1 MSFRVPT
8 HLTNPLRRFARR
20 LVDNGTPEVAAP
32 LPLPDGLA
40 GEPWYSVGRAVD
52 GLGGERVDGWCLEEW
67 PGLALRAHFSACWRD
82 ARGRLWNV
90 LPGATAIAFLPDPK
104 RRYEGVPLPEHF
116 HALER
121 DELLEDYLWL
131 RRELARHQLDD
142 ERREVRQ
149 SMCLRLES
157 WLELGG
163 RGDKPCPCN
172 SGKRYRGCCSR
183 RVREN

>member
-1 MSFRVPT
+1 MPFRAPT

-20 LVDNGTPEVAAP
+20 LVENGTPEVAAP

-40 GEPWYSVGRAVD
+40 GEPWFSVGKAVE

-67 PGLALRAHFSACWRD
+67 HGLALRAHFSACWRD
-82 ARGRLWNV
+82 AQGRLWNV
-90 LPGATAIAFLPDPK
+90 VPGAEAIAFLPDPK
-104 RRYEGVPLPEHF
+104 RRYEGVPMPEQF

-131 RRELARHQLDD
+131 SRELTRHQLDD
-142 ERREVRQ
+142 ERREVRE
-149 SMCLRLES
+149 SMRARLEN

-172 SGKRYRGCCSR
+172 SGKRYRNCCSK

>member
-1 MSFRVPT
+1 MPFRAPS
-8 HLTNPLRRFARR
+8 HLTNPLRRFSRR
-20 LVDNGTPEVAAP
+20 LVENGTPEVAAP
-32 LPLPDGLA
+32 LPLPDSIA
-40 GEPWYSVGRAVD
+40 GEPWFSVGKAVE

-67 PGLALRAHFSACWRD
+67 PGLALRARFSACWRD
-82 ARGRLWNV
+82 AQGRLSNV
-90 LPGATAIAFLPDPK
+90 LPGGEPIAFLPDPK
-104 RRYEGVPLPEHF
+104 RRYEGVPLAEQL

-131 RRELARHQLDD
+131 SRELGKPQMDD
-142 ERREVRQ
+142 ERREVRE
-149 SMCLRLES
+149 SMRQRLES

-172 SGKRYRGCCSR
+172 SGKRYRNCCSK